1 MVPVIYISR
10 QTLLPP
16 KESWDNSHVR
26 IHRAQ
31 SLPESDRREIRAPL
45 ENVPFPTAAYHSILE
60 QQIYDTDESSVP
72 DSVDKFVQQFALGI

>member
-1 MVPVIYISR
+1 MCEYTGLNHCP
-10 QTLLPP
+10 
-16 KESWDNSHVR
+16 NR
-26 IHRAQ
+26 I
-31 SLPESDRREIRAPL
+31 EEIRAPL